1 MGCQGLIGKA
11 SHRLYA
17 RHCPSRLN
25 AMRLA
30 ISAGILAI
38 SLPSLLAAK
47 SIHPRSLQLVENGNR
62 YTLSEP
68 YVYVEKAAT
77 FTLAA
82 GTYTVFQ
89 RDSNALFLLRN
100 DKCLGISVVPPKN
113 PAGAW
118 SDNWECGIYLPHNP
132 EKGAAF
138 FRIRPKAEQDPNY
151 GLLINAI
158 IRDGY
163 GRYDFPTSRHDDAL
177 LRQRLQPAK
186 TGEVSP
192 AD

>member
-1 MGCQGLIGKA
+1 
-11 SHRLYA
+11 
-17 RHCPSRLN
+17 
-25 AMRLA
+25 MRLA
-30 ISAGILAI
+30 VIAALILISFV
-38 SLPSLLAAK
+38 PPLAAK
-47 SIHPRSLQLVENGNR
+47 SIHPSTLQPVENGDR
-62 YTLSEP
+62 YILAEP
-68 YVYVEKAAT
+68 YVFVEKAAT

-82 GTYTVFQ
+82 GVYTVVQ
-89 RDSNALFLLRN
+89 RNATALFLLRN
-100 DKCLGISVVPPKN
+100 DKCLGIRVVPPKN

-138 FRIRPKAEQDPNY
+138 FRIRPKQEQEPDF
-151 GLLINAI
+151 GLLIDAI

-163 GRYDFPTSRHDDAL
+163 GRYDFPTARHDDAL

-186 TGEVSP
+186 AGEISP